1 MADEKR
7 NVYVADTN
15 SIFKDGVGTRDGI
28 HPDSDGYVTYAEF
41 LEPFIEYLMNWFKLH
56 FKNMAKKNDCQK
68 FNNQ

>member
-41 LEPFIEYLMNWFKLH
+41 LEPFIEYLMN
-56 FKNMAKKNDCQK
+56 
-68 FNNQ
+68 